1 MRGNAVNDDN
11 PGVRLPPPVIVLAGL
26 AIGLALDGRLA
37 DPRWNGR
44 PLIAAGIAC
53 AGAGVWFGISAL
65 GLFRRHST
73 KPEPWK
79 PSSALVT
86 TGAYRF
92 TRNPMYVGML
102 LLSIGISLIAG
113 GFWTVV
119 ALLPVFLTLN
129 FYVIAREEAYLQRRF
144 GIAYTAYRSTVRRW
158 L

>member
-1 MRGNAVNDDN
+1 MNDDN

-37 DPRWNGR
+37 DPRWNDMS
-44 PLIAAGIAC
+44 LIAAGIAC
-53 AGAGVWFGISAL
+53 AGAGLWFGISAL
-65 GLFRRHST
+65 GLFRRYAT

-102 LLSIGISLIAG
+102 LLFIGIALIAAAFG
-113 GFWTVV
+113 R
-119 ALLPVFLTLN
+119 LL
-129 FYVIAREEAYLQRRF
+129 RSCRF
-144 GIAYTAYRSTVRRW
+144 S
-158 L
+158 